1 MSAPNPYAAP
11 QAGPP
16 PGRGVIQSPYG
27 YTYVPLGWRT
37 TIATLS
43 VAAVTVAYLALH
55 VLQVSLGDRAKDL
68 HDLPALLLV
77 GLASLVALGALVA
90 GAVFFCIWI
99 HRACAN
105 LKGLGRVGMRTTPG
119 WAVGGFFVPFVNLIA
134 PMQAM
139 REIWRA
145 SDPKAQQG
153 SWFASASTPLVG
165 VWWGAWLLT
174 GVIDVF
180 AFLVKD
186 DPTSAGQ
193 IGLASSATRVVAT
206 VAVVILMR
214 GIEARQEEA
223 AALMRAAAAT
233 A

>member
-27 YTYVPLGWRT
+27 HTYVPLGWRT
-37 TIATLS
+37 TLATIS
-43 VAAVTVAYLALH
+43 IIAVTVAYLALH
-55 VLQVSLGDRAKDL
+55 VLQVSLGDRAKDV
-68 HDLPALLLV
+68 HDLGALLLV
-77 GLASLVALGALVA
+77 GLTALVALGALVA

-105 LKGLGRVGMRTTPG
+105 LKGLGRVGMRNSPG
-119 WAVGGFFVPFVNLIA
+119 WCVGSFFVPFANLIV

-139 REIWRA
+139 KEIWQA
-145 SDPKAQQG
+145 SDPQAQQG
-153 SWFASASTPLVG
+153 SWFASASTPWVG

-180 AFLVKD
+180 AFLVRD

-214 GIEARQEEA
+214 GIEARQERA
-223 AALMRAAAAT
+223 AKAMRAAPAT